1 MTLTGHQLLMRF
13 GERHLFQIE
22 RLTIAPGE
30 AIWLRGA
37 NGTGKS
43 TLLKILAGLHR
54 PTRGHTNTA
63 PGWGI
68 RLRRWLR
75 RESVKSPKR
84 VIYLH
89 QTPYLFD
96 RSVLDNVLWAL
107 GRGAQAERMAR
118 EALARVELAQ
128 LAHAHVNVLSGGE
141 RQRLAMARA
150 WVRQPD
156 FLLMDEPT
164 ANLDGHSIALMAA
177 LAADLRQQGCGLVI
191 ISHQHNALTA
201 LCERQWHL
209 RQGRLIEATT
219 QPLHERQDAR
229 LHHHD

>member
-1 MTLTGHQLLMRF
+1 MTLIGHQLLMRF

-96 RSVLDNVLWAL
+96 RSVLGNVRWAL
-107 GRGAQAERMAR
+107 GRGARAEAR
-118 EALARVELAQ
+118 AWEALERVSLTQLAQ
-128 LAHAHVNVLSGGE
+128 AHVNVLSGGE

-150 WVRQPD
+150 WARQPD

-164 ANLDGHSIALMAA
+164 ANLDGYSIALMAA
-177 LAADLRQQGCGLVI
+177 LAAELRQQGCGLII
-191 ISHQHNALTA
+191 ISHQSNALTA

-209 RQGRLIEATT
+209 AQGRLLST
-219 QPLHERQDAR
+219 PLPLCEPQDAR
-229 LHHHD
+229 LRHHD